1 MTESGRISGYNA
13 DLQFR
18 SASVTKAMLLVAVL
32 RHAGTRPL
40 SAHEKALLKPMI
52 TESDND
58 AAETIYA
65 SFGDLGLQA
74 VAQAA
79 HMRNFL
85 GVGALFESRI
95 TAADQVRLF
104 LRIDRL
110 VPERHRAYARALLS
124 GIIGPQR
131 WGIAPVAQA
140 RHFTVFFKSG
150 WRKKIEHQVALLER
164 FGRRIALAVLTSG
177 ESAADGRATEAG
189 IASRILADC
198 SRRRESA
205 PNRPAPALRSR
216 RRSRCSDS
224 RPPSPRASA

>member
-1 MTESGRISGYNA
+1 
-13 DLQFR
+13 
-18 SASVTKAMLLVAVL
+18 
-32 RHAGTRPL
+32 
-40 SAHEKALLKPMI
+40 MI

-79 HMRNFL
+79 HMHNFL

-104 LRIDRL
+104 MRIDRL

-131 WGIAPVAQA
+131 WGIAPVARA

-150 WRKKIEHQVALLER
+150 WRKEIEHQVALLER

-189 IASRILADC
+189 IASRVL
-198 SRRRESA
+198 SS
-205 PNRPAPALRSR
+205 
-216 RRSRCSDS
+216 
-224 RPPSPRASA
+224 